1 VPNGVGFVFGTM
13 QLILYG
19 IYRNAKPVGLSNG
32 LSEIAQDE
40 EEGLTS
46 RVVPLLS

>member
-1 VPNGVGFVFGTM
+1 MGFVFGTM

-40 EEGLTS
+40 EEGLTA

>member
-1 VPNGVGFVFGTM
+1 M

-32 LSEIAQDE
+32 LSNGLSEISQDE